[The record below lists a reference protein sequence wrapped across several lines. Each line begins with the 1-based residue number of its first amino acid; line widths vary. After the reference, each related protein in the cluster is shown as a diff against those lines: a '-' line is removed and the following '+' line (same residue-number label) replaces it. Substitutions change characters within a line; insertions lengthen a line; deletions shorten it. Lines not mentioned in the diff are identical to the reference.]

1 MSSDEAIRGAVVG
14 APAATKK
21 RTEEGPGK
29 RLIGID
35 AARGLALIGLMAI
48 HILASYQEE
57 TGEPTLTWQLFS
69 GDSAALFA
77 LLAGLGLAL
86 SSGGRIPH
94 RGRQMTAN
102 RVGLV
107 VRAVLIAVVALL
119 IASLMPPVDP
129 PAYSILIYYAV
140 FFLLAIPFLHLGP
153 KALFIC
159 AAVFGIVSPI
169 LIQQLPP
176 VLPDWVS
183 YNPTLEHV
191 LADPVSIASQL
202 LLTGTYPA
210 LPYMTYILAGMALGR
225 LNLRSIPVQAAI
237 AGAGAALAILASLA
251 SYVLLYA
258 VGGYE
263 ALLATPGMTMHDLDE
278 ALVYGPELVPN
289 TSGWWLAITTPH
301 TNMPLAI
308 ASSLGMAL
316 LALGLFLLIANKAGQ
331 WLSPLAAMGAMTL
344 TLYSA
349 HLLVLALEI
358 HYDEPAL
365 WFLVHLGVAVAFAWF
380 WQRSVG
386 QGPLEKVVSLSVKGS
401 RRLVS
406 GKTTNSGGPTG
417 GLATH
422 HSDTSVQTPRDTTNY
437 TTDEELPGSP
447 DQAST
452 GQDPRVSTD
461 RPTRGTPIRTDR
473 GTTINLAD
481 DEAPGYT
488 DQIGPVRD
496 PGSGTG

>member
-1 MSSDEAIRGAVVG
+1 MGSVEDTQGTIADPPGATRR
-14 APAATKK
+14 AKPK
-21 RTEEGPGK
+21 GPLK

-48 HILASYQEE
+48 HILPSYRED

-77 LLAGLGLAL
+77 LLAGVGLAL
-86 SSGGRIPH
+86 SSGGRTPH

-102 RVGLV
+102 RVGLA
-107 VRAVLIAVVALL
+107 VRAGLIAVVALV

-159 AAVFGIVSPI
+159 AAVFGIVSPF
-169 LIQQLPP
+169 LLQQLPP

-191 LADPVSIASQL
+191 LADPASVASQL

-210 LPYMTYILAGMALGR
+210 LPYMAYILAGMALGR

-237 AGAGAALAILASLA
+237 AGAGVALAILANVV
-251 SYVLLYA
+251 SYILLYA
-258 VGGYE
+258 AGGYQ
-263 ALLATPGMTMHDLDE
+263 ALLATGMTEDTLDE
-278 ALVYGPELVPN
+278 AIVYGPELVPD
-289 TSGWWLAITTPH
+289 TSSWWLAIATPH

-308 ASSLGMAL
+308 ASSLGMGL
-316 LALGLFLLIANKAGQ
+316 LVLGLFLLIANKAGQ

-349 HLLVLALEI
+349 HLVALALEL
-358 HYDEPAL
+358 HYEEPAL
-365 WFLVHLGVAVAFAWF
+365 WFLAHLGVAVAFAWL
-380 WQRSVG
+380 WHRSIG
-386 QGPLEKVVSLSVKGS
+386 QGPLEKVVSLSVKGT
-401 RRLVS
+401 RRLVA
-406 GKTTNSGGPTG
+406 GKTTNTGRPTG
-417 GLATH
+417 GPAAH
-422 HSDTSVQTPRDTTNY
+422 HPDTVVQTAPDTT
-437 TTDEELPGSP
+437 EESPGSP
-447 DQAST
+447 DQESP
-452 GQDPRVSTD
+452 GQEPPSSSD
-461 RPTRGTPIRTDR
+461 RPTRGIPIQTER
-473 GTTINLAD
+473 GTIIDITGN
-481 DEAPGYT
+481 EAPGYT
-488 DQIGPVRD
+488 DQLTPGRD
-496 PGSGTG
+496 PDTR